1 MIVRVSLEYD
11 IDVDGLDEEFV
22 DIEEFA
28 KEEAKQMFKVDY
40 IRGDI
45 CDCMD
50 YEIVY

>member
-1 MIVRVSLEYD
+1 MIVRVSLEYE

-28 KEEAKQMFKVDY
+28 KEEAKRMFEEDY
-40 IRGDI
+40 VCGDI

-50 YEIVY
+50 YEIIY